1 MLVHGR
7 TRIEEAIFFSFPNT
21 PECLR
26 LCHTTQLFTVDASSK
41 LQKVEA
47 SSFLKMLLCISELQY
62 DEARQCVCVCVSV
75 CKCVCVHMSVCLSG
89 GLLRQAGRGSQEQF
103 HRSRH

>member
-62 DEARQCVCVCVSV
+62 DEARQCVCV
-75 CKCVCVHMSVCLSG
+75 HMSVCLSG